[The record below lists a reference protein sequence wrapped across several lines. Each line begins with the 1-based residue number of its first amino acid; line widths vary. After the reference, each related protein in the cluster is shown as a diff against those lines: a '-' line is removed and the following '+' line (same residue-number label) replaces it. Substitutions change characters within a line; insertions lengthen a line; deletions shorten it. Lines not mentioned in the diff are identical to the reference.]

1 MMDKF
6 KAVPLD
12 ELLEDVSGNATQ
24 FREKFQKIYYI
35 YSKQLTADNCKKLF
49 QAPER
54 ESDYEVFEEV
64 NEAGESVKG
73 GVMFYWDTPIMTNP
87 RTIGQ
92 FITVATALNR
102 ELYWKEEVYRDYVY
116 VNAKY

>member
-12 ELLEDVSGNATQ
+12 ELLEDVSGDATR

-35 YSKQLTADNCKKLF
+35 YSKPLSIDNYKKYF
-49 QAPER
+49 AKNDSPDNDM
-54 ESDYEVFEEV
+54 DYEVFED
-64 NEAGESVKG
+64 EAGS
-73 GVMFYWDTPIMTNP
+73 GVLFYWQTPIMTKP

-92 FITVATALNR
+92 FITVATALDTN
-102 ELYWKEEVYRDYVY
+102 LYWKEEVYRDYVY